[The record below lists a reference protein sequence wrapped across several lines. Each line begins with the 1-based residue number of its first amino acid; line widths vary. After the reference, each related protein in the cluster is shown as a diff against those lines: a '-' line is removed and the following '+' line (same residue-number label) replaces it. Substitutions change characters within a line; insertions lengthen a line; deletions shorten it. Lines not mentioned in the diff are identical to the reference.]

1 MRIENEQFDQFMTRL
16 QSQPP
21 TLRDSQATADAIIS
35 RIAQKPKR
43 KLLVHN
49 VCYWALAASIL
60 LLFVFTLHQENVGV
74 TSDDRRIVSY
84 QSKVIGQSRQQD
96 NIKEKLFGN
105 SSYDRLK
112 KKYDENKK

>member
-43 KLLVHN
+43 KLLVP
-49 VCYWALAASIL
+49 IL
-60 LLFVFTLHQENVGV
+60 PMQ
-74 TSDDRRIVSY
+74 
-84 QSKVIGQSRQQD
+84 
-96 NIKEKLFGN
+96 IKAWHLT
-105 SSYDRLK
+105 D
-112 KKYDENKK
+112 